1 MKITCEH
8 FADQFNVSL
17 SSKDGVE
24 PFLVVKGCRIK
35 EGTKG
40 RFISWPA
47 SPPKQQGGK
56 WWNHVY
62 ASEAFGQAV
71 MEEAEKSAPKQDTR
85 TLGQRRQRDDSD
97 APPF

>member
-1 MKITCEH
+1 VKINVEH

-17 SSKDGVE
+17 SSKEGVE

-35 EGTKG
+35 DGAKG

-62 ASEAFGQAV
+62 ASEAFNVAV
-71 MEEAEKSAPKQDTR
+71 MEEADKTAPKQDTR
-85 TLGQRRQRDDSD
+85 TLGQRRQRDD
-97 APPF
+97 APF